1 MHLPHQAHGNQSQGL
16 ELHYFPLDRQ
26 LCRIKI
32 LAEKTIEDSKWKSG
46 IAKQISGMRIVQEVL
61 GMQGHIYIYIHW
73 EWIELIR
80 HK

>member
-32 LAEKTIEDSKWKSG
+32 LAEKTIEDSKWESG

-61 GMQGHIYIYIHW
+61 GMQGHTHIYIYTLGMDRIDW
-73 EWIELIR
+73 P
-80 HK
+80 